1 MPQKIPQEHTINNGS
16 IDNTLDRVAK
26 IPVSVID
33 DVNDDSFVKAQSKQS
48 SASSGLNTRESM
60 PEKKKTPLIV
70 FPWRAWVVLFL
81 LFSLF
86 TGIGATY
93 FWAISA
99 EQVPTWLAPVM
110 TALWLMAGTGVVLLL
125 FWMWRQFSRFSND
138 LSIWANQLLEGDF
151 SSRMPLRVK
160 RCPSKGI
167 RLHINKI
174 AADYETLSKLQQ
186 QRLSRQEAHIKQ
198 KKHYLS
204 VLYDVASCINKSNNL
219 EDLLQRFL
227 HTLTSVVNAQAAT
240 VRLID
245 KDDNMRL
252 VASIGLSQEVIRREE
267 VLPAKDC
274 LCGCAFANS
283 TVMINSNSQRCSLIR
298 DGKFFKEDDD
308 IELLAIPLQYRGNTL
323 GVYNLFVPRKQ
334 HRFLEGEHEL
344 LESIGQHLGM
354 AIEKAGVEEDARTLS
369 IIEERTRMA
378 HELHDSLAQTLASL
392 RFKVR
397 LFDDSLHQGNEEN
410 IWSELEGLE
419 NTIDD
424 AYAELRSLITHFRA
438 PYDGKGVV
446 RSVERVVERFRK
458 DSDIDVFFYHNWNLE
473 NLSRDSEIEVVR
485 IVQEALANVK
495 KHANAENVRILMM
508 STAEGHCSVL
518 IEDDGKGLEGRTQPN
533 RKTGEHIGLTV
544 MHERAERLNGEIQF
558 ESEDGE
564 GTLVQLSFDV
574 NVNMESANIDANV
587 DANLDTN
594 EDKDAIEES

>member
-1 MPQKIPQEHTINNGS
+1 MSNDS
-16 IDNTLDRVAK
+16 VAK
-26 IPVSVID
+26 IPVKV
-33 DVNDDSFVKAQSKQS
+33 VDSSIARKQGARS
-48 SASSGLNTRESM
+48 QFTTENKNQSM
-60 PEKKKTPLIV
+60 PDMEVTEARTGKKQPTLIK
-70 FPWRAWVVLFL
+70 FPWRARVVLVF
-81 LFSLF
+81 LF
-86 TGIGATY
+86 TLFIGIGATY

-99 EQVPTWLAPVM
+99 KKAPYWLAPVM
-110 TALWLMAGTGVVLLL
+110 TILWLAAGIGVLLL
-125 FWMWRQFSRFSND
+125 LYWMWRQFIRFSND
-138 LSIWANQLLEGDF
+138 LSVWANELLEGDF
-151 SSRMPLRVK
+151 SSRMPLRTE

-174 AADYETLSKLQQ
+174 AADYEALSQLQER
-186 QRLSRQEAHIKQ
+186 RLSRQEAHIKQ

-204 VLYDVASCINKSNNL
+204 VLYDVASCINKSHNL

-240 VRLID
+240 VRLLD

-252 VASIGLSQEVIRREE
+252 VASIGLSQEVIRQEE
-267 VLPAKDC
+267 TLPAHDC
-274 LCGCAFANS
+274 LCGRALTDS
-283 TVMINSNSQRCSLIR
+283 TVMINSNSKRCGLISE
-298 DGKFFKEDDD
+298 GKFFKDDDD
-308 IELLAIPLQYRGNTL
+308 IELLAIPLQYRGKTL

-334 HRFLEGEHEL
+334 HEFLEGEHEL

-397 LFDDSLHQGNEEN
+397 LFDDSLHQGNEEV

-446 RSVERVVERFRK
+446 RSVERVVERFRQETK
-458 DSDIDVFFYHNWNLE
+458 LDVFFYHNWDLE
-473 NLSRDSEIEVVR
+473 DLSRDSEIEVVR

-495 KHANAENVRILMM
+495 KHADAENVRILMM
-508 STAEGHCSVL
+508 STEEGHCSVL
-518 IEDDGKGLEGRTQPN
+518 VEDDGKGLIDRSRPN
-533 RKTGEHIGLTV
+533 RETGEHIGLSV
-544 MHERAERLNGEIQF
+544 MQERAERINGEILF
-558 ESEDGE
+558 ESDDGE

-574 NVNMESANIDANV
+574 EIN
-587 DANLDTN
+587 TN
-594 EDKDAIEES
+594 T

>member
-1 MPQKIPQEHTINNGS
+1 MSNDS
-16 IDNTLDRVAK
+16 VAK
-26 IPVSVID
+26 IPVKIV
-33 DVNDDSFVKAQSKQS
+33 DSTIAKKQGARS
-48 SASSGLNTRESM
+48 QFTADHKNQSM
-60 PEKKKTPLIV
+60 PDLEVTEARIEKEQPTLIK
-70 FPWRAWVVLFL
+70 FPWRARIVLVFL
-81 LFSLF
+81 FALFI
-86 TGIGATY
+86 GIGATY

-99 EQVPTWLAPVM
+99 EKAPNWLAPVM
-110 TALWLMAGTGVVLLL
+110 TILWLAAGIGVLLL
-125 FWMWRQFSRFSND
+125 LYWMWRQFTRFSND
-138 LSIWANQLLEGDF
+138 LSVWASQLLEGDF
-151 SSRMPLRVK
+151 SSRMPLQTE

-174 AADYETLSKLQQ
+174 AADYEALSKLQER
-186 QRLSRQEAHIKQ
+186 RLSRQEAHIKQ

-204 VLYDVASCINKSNNL
+204 VLYDVASCINKSHNL

-240 VRLID
+240 VRLLD

-252 VASIGLSQEVIRREE
+252 VASIGLSQEVIRQEE
-267 VLPAKDC
+267 TLPAHDC
-274 LCGCAFANS
+274 LCGRALTDS
-283 TVMINSNSQRCSLIR
+283 TVMINSNSKRCGLISE
-298 DGKFFKEDDD
+298 GKFFKDDDD
-308 IELLAIPLQYRGNTL
+308 IELLAIPLQYRGKTL

-334 HRFLEGEHEL
+334 HEFLEGEHEL

-397 LFDDSLHQGNEEN
+397 LFDDSLHQGNEEV

-446 RSVERVVERFRK
+446 RSVERVVERFRQETK
-458 DSDIDVFFYHNWNLE
+458 LDVFFYHNWNLE
-473 NLSRDSEIEVVR
+473 DLSRDSEIEVVR

-495 KHANAENVRILMM
+495 KHADAENVRILMM
-508 STAEGHCSVL
+508 STEEGHCSVL
-518 IEDDGKGLEGRTQPN
+518 VEDDGKGLINRSRPN
-533 RKTGEHIGLTV
+533 SETGEHIGLSV
-544 MHERAERLNGEIQF
+544 MQERAERINGEILF
-558 ESEDGE
+558 ESDDGE
-564 GTLVQLSFDV
+564 GTLVQLNFDV
-574 NVNMESANIDANV
+574 EIN
-587 DANLDTN
+587 TN
-594 EDKDAIEES
+594 T

>member
-1 MPQKIPQEHTINNGS
+1 MCEQEGGIEIMSQDSVAQISVKTADGRDAGISHIGSSIANNATAEELATS
-16 IDNTLDRVAK
+16 
-26 IPVSVID
+26 P
-33 DVNDDSFVKAQSKQS
+33 
-48 SASSGLNTRESM
+48 TRETAGE
-60 PEKKKTPLIV
+60 PLKHDVKNTTGELKKQALIE
-70 FPWRAWVVLFL
+70 FPWRARLVLLVLFL
-81 LFSLF
+81 LFI
-86 TGIGATY
+86 GIGATY
-93 FWAISA
+93 FWAIAA
-99 EQVPTWLAPVM
+99 EQVPPWLAPLM
-110 TALWLMAGTGVVLLL
+110 TFLWLSAGTGVLLLL

-138 LSIWANQLLEGDF
+138 LSVWANQLLEGDF
-151 SSRMPLRVK
+151 AARMPVRTE
-160 RCPSKGI
+160 RCPSRGI
-167 RLHINKI
+167 RKHINKI
-174 AADYETLSKLQQ
+174 AADYEALTRLQQ

-204 VLYDVASCINKSNNL
+204 VLYDVASCINKSQNL

-240 VRLID
+240 VRLLD

-252 VASIGLSQEVIRREE
+252 VASIGLSKEVIRQEE
-267 VLPAKDC
+267 TLPAHDC
-274 LCGCAFANS
+274 LCGRALTDA
-283 TVMINSNSQRCSLIR
+283 TVMINSNSRRCGLIR
-298 DGKFFKEDDD
+298 DGKFFRDDDD
-308 IELLAIPLQYRGNTL
+308 IELLAIPLQYRGKTL

-397 LFDDSLHQGNEEN
+397 LFDDSLHQGDEES

-419 NTIDD
+419 TTIDD

-446 RSVERVVERFRK
+446 RSVERVVERFRQET
-458 DSDIDVFFYHNWNLE
+458 DIDVFFYHNWNLE
-473 NLSRDSEIEVVR
+473 ELSRDSEIEVVR

-508 STAEGHCSVL
+508 STEEGHCSVL
-518 IEDDGKGLEGRTQPN
+518 VEDDGKGLLDRSRPN
-533 RKTGEHIGLTV
+533 DDTGEHIGLMV
-544 MHERAERLNGEIQF
+544 MRERAERLNGEIQF
-558 ESEDGE
+558 DSEDGE

-574 NVNMESANIDANV
+574 DNNSINTVNTVTKE
-587 DANLDTN
+587 T
-594 EDKDAIEES
+594 